1 MALTSKSLILY
12 GFEVDV
18 TNSALDFKIA
28 SLGAEKQATLRYGF
42 YSLTSLMDEVIRAL
56 TEADPTNIYTYAIN
70 RTVSGGTQN
79 RVTIYTSGAFLSLLF
94 ATGSRNASSCATL
107 LGYTATDKT
116 GATSYQSQ
124 TSAGTTIQ
132 PEYIGYSYLG
142 PEFTRRVQGT
152 VNISASGE
160 KEAVVF
166 AIQRFVEVE
175 YKWEPQAKVIAQWAG
190 FWNWAIQQRLFE
202 FTPEISSPNT
212 FYQVTLE
219 QSGFDGKGLGY
230 QMTEMLPEFPFYY
243 RTGKIRMRQRL
254 TDAFIL

>member
-1 MALTSKSLILY
+1 MALTSKSLILF

-18 TNSALDFKIA
+18 TNYAIDFKTSA
-28 SLGAEKQATLRYGF
+28 LGAEKQASLRYGF
-42 YSLTSLMDEVIRAL
+42 YSLTSLCEEMIRAL
-56 TEADPTNIYTYAIN
+56 TEADPSNIYTYTID
-70 RTVSGGTQN
+70 RTISGGTQN
-79 RVTIYTSGAFLSLLF
+79 RVTLYTSGVYLSLLF
-94 ATGSRNASSCATL
+94 ATGSRASASVGPL

-116 GATSYQSQ
+116 GATNYTSQ
-124 TSAGTTIQ
+124 TRAGTTLQ
-132 PEYIGYSYLG
+132 PEYIGYNYLG
-142 PEFTRRVQGT
+142 PEFSRRVQGT
-152 VNISASGE
+152 VTISASGE

-166 AIQRFVEVE
+166 AIQRFIQVEF
-175 YKWEPQAKVIAQWAG
+175 KWEPQSKVIAQWAS

-219 QSGFDGKGLGY
+219 QSGSDGKGLGY

-243 RTGKIRMRQRL
+243 RTGVFRMRQRL